1 MPESSQSS
9 QTSEAEVKDK
19 FKWALDPHSLLTG
32 ESFWSMISHQYFPT
46 IYTYMCSQDK
56 TQGLLPQLV
65 PETDKYSE
73 ESITSKDRR
82 TLISN
87 SVKSAIEHLT
97 KPDQPPDLD
106 FDALE
111 SQLHLQI
118 EQVSKENQNH
128 LQELEM
134 KLYNIADS
142 DFEFTKESEFM
153 KNIMNEYISKHKQS
167 GNTLHGIK
175 CDKFYWDCELV
186 RRYFDMLGWPSGTC
200 LEQDRPTDQPI
211 QQLTFT
217 NIPQHLQNKNKVFV
231 EEVFDDRCFICG
243 YDDYE
248 EANKILYC
256 EECDIGI
263 HQNCY
268 GIINVDVKYID
279 FKCWTCQAFVCKE
292 NAMGV
297 VCRICGKNGGA
308 LWPTNL
314 SEESYQKLLKQNLL
328 APSSIQSFIRQKI
341 SNITIKGAVKLE
353 QKHISKHQIISS
365 KHKKKEKVKNVAY
378 NKKLADFNKNFK

>member
-1 MPESSQSS
+1 MQSQSFRWDKFKKKGQQQNVKVVDNEKAQEDKSTVPDGRQSS
-9 QTSEAEVKDK
+9 QVSEVDVEDR
-19 FKWALDPHSLLTG
+19 FKWALDPNSLLTG
-32 ESFWSMISHQYFPT
+32 ESFWSMVSHQYFPT
-46 IYTYMCSQDK
+46 IYTYMCSQDEIRD
-56 TQGLLPQLV
+56 LMPQLV
-65 PETDKYSE
+65 PETGKYSE
-73 ESITSKDRR
+73 ESMKEEDRQI
-82 TLISN
+82 LICNSIQCARQDLAESN
-87 SVKSAIEHLT
+87 
-97 KPDQPPDLD
+97 QPADAG
-106 FDALE
+106 FDAVE
-111 SQLHLQI
+111 AQLYLQI
-118 EQVSKENQNH
+118 EQVSKVNEANLQH
-128 LQELEM
+128 LQLEM
-134 KLYNIADS
+134 QNIGNSDS
-142 DFEFTKESEFM
+142 EFTKESKFM
-153 KNIMNEYISKHKQS
+153 QIIMNEYISKHQEH

-175 CDKFYWDCELV
+175 CDKFYWDCDLV
-186 RRYFDMLGWPSGTC
+186 KRYFDMVGWPSGTC
-200 LEQDRPTDQPI
+200 LEQERPTDQPI

-248 EANKILYC
+248 ETNKILYC

-279 FKCWTCQAFVCKE
+279 FKCWTCQAFICKE

-341 SNITIKGAVKLE
+341 
-353 QKHISKHQIISS
+353 
-365 KHKKKEKVKNVAY
+365 
-378 NKKLADFNKNFK
+378 